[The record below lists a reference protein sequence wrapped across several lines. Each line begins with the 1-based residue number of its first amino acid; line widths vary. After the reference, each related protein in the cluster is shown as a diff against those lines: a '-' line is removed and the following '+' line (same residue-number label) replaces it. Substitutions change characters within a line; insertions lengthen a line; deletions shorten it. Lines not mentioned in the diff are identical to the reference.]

1 MILEVGKSLEQ
12 PLRVDRLESDASA
25 YSRYG
30 EGCFEI

>member
-12 PLRVDRLESDASA
+12 PLRVDRLEYDASA

>member
-12 PLRVDRLESDASA
+12 PLRADRLESDASA